1 MKTALST
8 QSILQRSL
16 WSLLALTVAIALGV
30 LFFWGESVDELLVQ
44 IEPSRFLWALILL
57 SLGLPTVAMRW
68 RALLAADEQR
78 RARPLFMTALLMVG
92 HLLNVAAPGPI
103 GEVAASW
110 VVHKRYNVDFGNSL
124 SALLVSRVLGLVSAF
139 VIACGAFLVA
149 PFEVAP
155 EYIDKMW
162 AVGSLL
168 LILGLAVSTVV
179 LFPHY
184 PKNIL
189 RVLRTKAIFQRG
201 FVQKLFDGVDKLL
214 DSFLATAKRGLS
226 AYAIAFA
233 WCLAGHGLV
242 AYGIYETV
250 IALGYTVGVSSVFA
264 TYSGS
269 IIFSLVMFLFPGS
282 TFGFDVLFSGILHAT
297 SGLPLEVAVLV
308 AAVIRFHQSL
318 IAVIGGALMFFSS
331 HSLIEE
337 ALAFGRAY
345 ILSEGVSETVSDKED
360 ATGDIQ
366 KPSNSGESVDE

>member
-1 MKTALST
+1 MKTPLST
-8 QSILQRSL
+8 QSILRRSL
-16 WSLLALTVAIALGV
+16 WSLLALTVAIAIGV
-30 LFFWGESVDELLVQ
+30 AFFWGESVNELLAQ
-44 IEPSRFLWALILL
+44 MEPSRFAWALIFL

-68 RALLAADEQR
+68 RALLAVDEQR

-103 GEVAASW
+103 GEVVARW
-110 VVHKRYNVDFGNSL
+110 VVHKRYDVDFGNAV

-168 LILGLAVSTVV
+168 LVLGLSVSMVV
-179 LFPHY
+179 LFPNY
-184 PKNIL
+184 PKRML
-189 RVLRTKAIFQRG
+189 ASLRTITVFQRS
-201 FVQKLFDGVDKLL
+201 FIQRLFDGVDKLL

-226 AYAIAFA
+226 AYATAFA

-297 SGLPLEVAVLV
+297 SGLPLKVAALV

-318 IAVIGGALMFFSS
+318 IAVLGGALMFFSS
-331 HSLIEE
+331 QSLIEE
-337 ALAFGRAY
+337 ALAFGRTY
-345 ILSEGVSETVSDKED
+345 LLSEGHPE
-360 ATGDIQ
+360 
-366 KPSNSGESVDE
+366 GESEIASDDKSP